1 MALTSGTR
9 LGRYE
14 IRTQIGAGGMGE
26 VYLAHDSQLDRTIA
40 LKILH
45 SEIASDTQR
54 MRRFIQEAKAA
65 SSLNHP
71 NILTIYEIGK
81 ADSIDFI
88 ATEFIDGETLR
99 ARMSTARIK
108 LTEAFDVAIQVAGA
122 LSAAHA
128 AGIVHR
134 DVKPENIMVR
144 HDGYVKV
151 LDFGLAKLTEHRS
164 GDSEA
169 TTMVNT
175 DDGVVMGT
183 VAYMSPEQARGV
195 AVDARTDIWSLGV
208 VLYEMVAGCAPFAA
222 ATPTDAIISIAE
234 REPAPLARHVAE
246 VPLQLER
253 IVKKAL
259 AKDREERYQTVKD
272 LALDLKNLRR
282 ELDIESE
289 LERTVPPELRGG
301 VSQTS
306 GRRVAVDTANQPVA
320 VPTASAASVTDA
332 IKRHKPGFAIL
343 VLVLVAAAISYF
355 GYFRRNT
362 TSPAREAITSIA
374 VMPFVNASNNPDAEY
389 LSDGISESLINSLS
403 QLPQLKVIARSS
415 SFKFKGKTTEPGEVA
430 KALGVR
436 AIVTGRV
443 IQLGDQLQ
451 ISAELVDT
459 ADGTQVWGEQYNR
472 KANDLLAIQSEISR
486 EIAERLRL
494 KLTNTEQQQLA
505 RRETTNP
512 EAYELVLKGRFFS
525 NKGGVAGRAK
535 AIEYFSQAAAVDQ
548 NYGLAY
554 AELAVAYN
562 TVLTSATVDPKV
574 IKPKAQAALE
584 KALQLDETI
593 PEVHL
598 AVAILKFNNWEWAA
612 AESEYKRAIQLNPS
626 FSRAHSQY
634 ANYLV
639 SMGRYEQAIAEAR
652 RGREL
657 DPFATGRNWRLGA
670 VLVWARRFDEAIEQL
685 KKTLE
690 LDSNF
695 AGAHTW
701 LGYAYAAKGQHE
713 QAIAEYKEA
722 MKLDGDSTSTKIYLG
737 YSLTML
743 GKKNEGLAILKEM
756 QTTKDYVS
764 QAELAILFAGLGDKE
779 QAFAALERAYA
790 AHDFQLQYLKVESH
804 YDSLRSDPRFA
815 DLLRRVG
822 LS

>member
-1 MALTSGTR
+1 MPLTAGTR

-26 VYLAHDSQLDRTIA
+26 VYLAQDSQLDRTIA

-45 SEIASDTQR
+45 SDIASDTQR

-99 ARMSTARIK
+99 ARMSKGRMK

-122 LSAAHA
+122 LAAAHA

-134 DVKPENIMVR
+134 DIKPENIMMR
-144 HDGYVKV
+144 RDGYVKV
-151 LDFGLAKLTEHRS
+151 LDFGLGKLTEHRS

-183 VAYMSPEQARGV
+183 VAYMSPEQARGL

-234 REPAPLARHVAE
+234 REAAPLARHAAE

-253 IVKKAL
+253 IVRKAL
-259 AKDREERYQTVKD
+259 AKDREERYQTAKD

-282 ELDIESE
+282 ELDIEGE

-301 VSQTS
+301 MLQTS
-306 GRRVAVDTANQPVA
+306 GASAVGETANQPVA
-320 VPTASAASVTDA
+320 VPTTSFADQMKRYKLGVGIVGLVILASAIA
-332 IKRHKPGFAIL
+332 
-343 VLVLVAAAISYF
+343 YF
-355 GYFRRNT
+355 GYFGRNK
-362 TSPAREAITSIA
+362 TSPTREAITSIA
-374 VMPFVNASNNPDAEY
+374 VMPFVNASNNPDADY

-415 SFKFKGKTTEPGEVA
+415 SFKFKGTTTEPADVA

-472 KANDLLAIQSEISR
+472 KATDLLAVQSEISR

-505 RRETTNP
+505 KRETTNP

-525 NKGGVAGRAK
+525 NKGGPAGRAK
-535 AIEYFSQAAAVDQ
+535 AIEYFSQAAALEP
-548 NYGLAY
+548 NYALAY
-554 AELAVAYN
+554 GELAVAYN
-562 TVLTSATVDPKV
+562 VLINSASVDPKL
-574 IKPKAQAALE
+574 IRPKAQAALE

-593 PEVHL
+593 PEAHL
-598 AVAILKFNNWEWAA
+598 AVGILKLNNWEWAA
-612 AESEYKRAIQLNPS
+612 AESEYKRAIELNPS
-626 FSRAHSQY
+626 FSRAHAQY
-634 ANYLV
+634 ANFL
-639 SMGRYEQAIAEAR
+639 SCIGRYDEAVAEAR

-657 DPFATGRNWRLGA
+657 DPFATGRNWRLGS
-670 VLVWARRFDEAIEQL
+670 VLVNADRFDEAIEQL

-690 LDSNF
+690 LDSTF
-695 AGAHTW
+695 SGAHTW
-701 LGYAYAAKGQHE
+701 LGYAYAAKGHYE
-713 QAIAEYKEA
+713 QAIAEYKEV
-722 MKLDGDSTSTKIYLG
+722 MRLGGNSTSTKNYLG
-737 YSLTML
+737 YSLAMS
-743 GKKNEGLAILKEM
+743 GKKDEALAILKEM

-790 AHDFQLQYLKVESH
+790 AHDFQLQYLKVEAS
-804 YDSLRSDPRFA
+804 YDSLRSDPRF
-815 DLLRRVG
+815 DELLRRVG